1 MGVAVGG
8 VYVLRSDVTLPVC
21 CRLRE
26 LSNLGWLLHLEK
38 LFVGMNRIQV
48 RTCVCVCV
56 CVSVTHTP
64 AHAYTCTHM
73 RTHMLCDNVAGITR
87 EGASTCHLSLCRSF
101 QIWMS
106 CVL

>member
-1 MGVAVGG
+1 MLQVEGAEQPW
-8 VYVLRSDVTLPVC
+8 LAAA
-21 CRLRE
+21 
-26 LSNLGWLLHLEK
+26 LGEALCGHEQDT
-38 LFVGMNRIQV
+38 G
-48 RTCVCVCV
+48 TCVCV

-73 RTHMLCDNVAGITR
+73 RTHTLCDNVADITR